1 MKLQAPLMNAIEM
14 SHMEGRVVQRR
25 AWNVETNLPR
35 PLGYS
40 SKLGS
45 LLPPRSFHPSQF
57 PQRVFSLVGSVSPSW
72 FQYRGLDSRI
82 LGLNR
87 SGFTELRSTRVRD
100 RKLDGRHSHRP

>member
-25 AWNVETNLPR
+25 AWNAETNLPR

-45 LLPPRSFHPSQF
+45 FLPPSPFLPSQF
-57 PQRVFSLVGSVSPSW
+57 PPRVFSLVGSISPSW
-72 FQYRGLDSRI
+72 SQYRGLEARI

-87 SGFTELRSTRVRD
+87 APSTELRSTRVRD